1 MSQWD
6 VSFDDVVSDAPQSY
20 SDSGYES
27 LSDDELLECFQ
38 PETWNKICEN
48 EKEMLDVLQE
58 LGNRYAQD
66 HGIWNLP
73 AIEKETNP
81 NLYGGYA
88 ERQNVITINLEQA
101 KKNPLEVLD
110 TVAHEENH
118 AFQCQCITRNQGGYT
133 EEERALLK
141 AQNASGVY
149 IDKGP
154 GYLSQSLEADSNNA
168 GLQFVLQHKERFE
181 QLPEFEA
188 YINGRADY
196 YHEVVDCYE
205 ESPEK
210 ITLSEYGQI
219 LKAYSL
225 GEITQEE
232 AENARNCLQEG
243 HNFIRTEGVTL
254 RNQVREIQYELD
266 MQKQYQQDDGL
277 DFLEDKN
284 IQEEQTECVQ
294 EEAIEVLNLEEN
306 QMSNGYTME

>member
-6 VSFDDVVSDAPQSY
+6 VSFDDVVSYSPQSY
-20 SDSGYES
+20 SGSRYES

-38 PETWNKICEN
+38 PEAWNKICED

-66 HGIWNLP
+66 HGIWNTP
-73 AIEKETNP
+73 AIEKETDP

-88 ERQNVITINLEQA
+88 ERQNIITINLEQA
-101 KKNPLEVLD
+101 KKNPMEVLD

-141 AQNASGVY
+141 AQNAPGVY
-149 IDKGP
+149 IDQGP

-168 GLQFVLQHKERFE
+168 GLQFVLQHKERYE
-181 QLPEFEA
+181 HLPEFET

-196 YHEVVDCYE
+196 YHEVADCYE

-225 GEITQEE
+225 GKITQEE

-243 HNFIRTEGVTL
+243 HNFIRTEGATL

-277 DFLEDKN
+277 DFLEDGN
-284 IQEEQTECVQ
+284 IQEEQTERVQ
-294 EEAIEVLNLEEN
+294 EEAIEVLNLEEH